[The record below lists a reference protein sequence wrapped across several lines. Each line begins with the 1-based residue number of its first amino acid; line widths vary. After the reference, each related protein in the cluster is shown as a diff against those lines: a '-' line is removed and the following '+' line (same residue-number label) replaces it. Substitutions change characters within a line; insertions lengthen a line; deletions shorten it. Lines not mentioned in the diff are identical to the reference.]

1 MAKKVPTRV
10 VPTLSPQARNF
21 VLQGQPDPL
30 PVAAPQPP
38 PVTPAAPVAPAPTPV
53 SAPVV
58 AAPEAPP
65 PAVAQPPAAPP
76 TPALAPAPTP
86 AKPARTSAAS
96 ASATAA
102 ARRPRSL
109 VARVDGR
116 TLRRLQL
123 YFDADVARKLKHHCV
138 EHDVDMSAYVNELVA
153 RALRGS

>member
-30 PVAAPQPP
+30 PAPDPQPT
-38 PVTPAAPVAPAPTPV
+38 PVAPAAPAPTPV
-53 SAPVV
+53 SPPVV
-58 AAPEAPP
+58 AVPEAPP
-65 PAVAQPPAAPP
+65 AAPVQP
-76 TPALAPAPTP
+76 VAATPAPAPTP

>member
-21 VLQGQPDPL
+21 VLQGQLDPL
-30 PVAAPQPP
+30 PAPDPQPT
-38 PVTPAAPVAPAPTPV
+38 PVAPAAPAPTPV
-53 SAPVV
+53 STPV
-58 AAPEAPP
+58 AAVPEAPP
-65 PAVAQPPAAPP
+65 PAPVQPVAA
-76 TPALAPAPTP
+76 TPAPAPTP